1 MMARKHSFGT
11 LDLGII
17 DRLRL
22 GWRLLRDPRIP
33 AWPKWLVPAGAL
45 IYTLSPVDAIPD
57 FIPLFGQLDDLS
69 IIAAAVAVVTMLVKW
84 SPREV
89 VEEHA
94 AALGIYDDLP
104 TTPERGT
111 PRPSPRIKQ
120 EPVEATYWVDDWR

>member
-1 MMARKHSFGT
+1 MARKRSLGSLDFGM
-11 LDLGII
+11 I

-33 AWPKWLVPAGAL
+33 AWPKWIVPAGAL
-45 IYTLSPVDAIPD
+45 IYALSPIDLLPD
-57 FIPLFGQLDDLS
+57 VLPIIGQIDDVS
-69 IIAAAVAVVTMLVKW
+69 IIALAVALVTMLVKW
-84 SPREV
+84 SPQEV

-94 AALGIYDDLP
+94 AALGIYDGLP

-111 PRPSPRIKQ
+111 PRASGRAKG